1 MSKMPTLDEIA
12 NDVPINQTG
21 VPTPDEMMEQQEIQ
35 QPNRLNDLLN
45 KLLTAETGEGSIE
58 DYLDHPMNFLKSKGL
73 AQMLRGV
80 HGLGANLKLA
90 IIDVGMG
97 FLRFSKER
105 KSVNN
110 DVSNGGNIPS

>member
-1 MSKMPTLDEIA
+1 MPTLDEIA
-12 NDVPINQTG
+12 NEQTNTPIEPQTDG
-21 VPTPDEMMEQQEIQ
+21 LGEFQAVAQEE
-35 QPNRLNDLLN
+35 PNKLNELLN
-45 KLLTAETGEGSIE
+45 RLLTAETGEGSIE

-105 KSVNN
+105 KINN
-110 DVSNGGNIPS
+110 DVSSGGGFPS